1 MADDKQS
8 FLIGRKSFVR
18 IANATREVE
27 TARGLPNELR
37 GPNRRRIVPIVEG
50 ILLEDLDGTDD
61 PNVPTSANFQI
72 KTAIQVGNG
81 WANEP
86 APSIVK
92 AYNRTPNSY
101 SAETAGFAK
110 ELYQDKWYFYVGG
123 GGGGADIIQF
133 RPIDV
138 CEGIG
143 FSCDCVTA
151 VVATGSCNSGLSPGD
166 EVQVWDQ
173 SRGWFNMPE
182 ELLFNSIGW
191 AHKVK
196 VTEEEQYSLPFPI
209 GPCRWVVFSMDPVEQ
224 EGY

>member
-1 MADDKQS
+1 MANNNAM
-8 FLIGRKSFVR
+8 LVGRKSFVR

-27 TARGLPNELR
+27 TARGIPREVR
-37 GPNRRRIVPIVEG
+37 GPNRRRIVSIVEG
-50 ILLEDLDGTDD
+50 VLLEDLDGTDD
-61 PNVPTSANFQI
+61 PNVPTSARFQI
-72 KTAIQVGNG
+72 KTAIQGADG
-81 WANEP
+81 WANET

-92 AYNRTPNSY
+92 AMNRTANVWP
-101 SAETAGFAK
+101 AETPGFAY
-110 ELYQDKWYFYVGG
+110 ELYQDKWYFSVGG
-123 GGGGADIIQF
+123 GGAGAELIQF
-133 RPIDV
+133 RPVDV

-143 FSCDCVTA
+143 FTCDCVTA
-151 VVATGSCNSGLSPGD
+151 TILTSSCGSGLINGD

-209 GPCRWVVFSMDPVEQ
+209 GPCRFVVLNMDCVEQ
-224 EGY
+224 GAY